1 MVRLVSLGS
10 ILDTSIVWLN
20 NIILS
25 LTDGCSDENLSSDSS
40 DDEVNNTG
48 HRTAHKRAVVRPPF
62 RPSRPNRSKS
72 APLPSDDEDSS
83 EGKFGLCC

>member
-1 MVRLVSLGS
+1 MAKEHCF
-10 ILDTSIVWLN
+10 I
-20 NIILS
+20 
-25 LTDGCSDENLSSDSS
+25 LTDGCSDENVSPDSS

-48 HRTAHKRAVVRPPF
+48 HGTSHKRAVGRPPF

-83 EGKFGLCC
+83 EGEFGLCC